1 VIALLL
7 GLLLNATRPTP
18 NGQPE
23 PGEPEPARPDLDLDD
38 GYATTAACDALDTWW
53 EQQYGGVATR
63 GERQ

>member
-1 VIALLL
+1 MIALLL
-7 GLLLNATRPTP
+7 GLLLNATWPTP

-23 PGEPEPARPDLDLDD
+23 PSEPEPARPDLNLDD